1 MSQATQSYSNDF
13 PHRRGGTRFVNNQR
27 ERFAMQHQRKSL
39 SVLAL
44 IAALSMSGWTVLG
57 QKQNKMTHR
66 SRVTAQT
73 SAWEYKVTGL
83 LSENELNKL
92 GAEGWEL

>member
-1 MSQATQSYSNDF
+1 MRH
-13 PHRRGGTRFVNNQR
+13 P
-27 ERFAMQHQRKSL
+27 RKSL

-44 IAALSMSGWTVLG
+44 IAALLMSGWTVLG

-66 SRVTAQT
+66 SRVRAQP

-83 LSENELNKL
+83 LSDNELNKL
-92 GAEGWEL
+92 GAEGWELVAIQSPDIDNLKLYFKRRKR

>member
-1 MSQATQSYSNDF
+1 M
-13 PHRRGGTRFVNNQR
+13 VNNQL
-27 ERFAMQHQRKSL
+27 ERFAMLHQRKSL

-57 QKQNKMTHR
+57 QKQNKIIHR

-83 LSENELNKL
+83 LSDNELNKL
-92 GAEGWEL
+92 GAEGWELVAIQSPDIDNLKLYFKRRKR